1 MSDGHLSKINVARI
15 KMKRYNYFLRGFG
28 MTNRKQSNLGLVLA
42 GLLLSILMASMDNTI
57 VATAMGTIVG
67 ELGGFDKFVW
77 VTSAYMVAEMAGM
90 PIFGKLSDMFGRKRF
105 FIFGLIV
112 FLLGSILCGTAETI
126 TQLSI
131 YRAIQG
137 IGGGALIPIA
147 FTIMFDTVPV
157 EQRGKLGGLFGAVF
171 GLSSIFGPLLGAYIT
186 DYISWEWIFYVNI
199 PLGLLAF
206 VFIAFF
212 YRESK
217 VHTKQK
223 IDWWGA
229 VTLVGAVVSIMFA
242 LELGGNEYAW
252 DSSVI
257 LGLFSSFAVLFLAF
271 ILIERKV
278 SEPIISFP
286 MFKNRLFTTGN
297 ILGLFSGMAFITA
310 SVYIPIYIQGVLG
323 GTATNSGLV
332 LLPMMLGS
340 VVSATGGGILM
351 NKMSYR
357 NILIIFTIIL
367 LTGMVLLTTLSPETS
382 RVWVTIYMIIT
393 GLGIGATFSVLPN
406 AAIHHFDPS
415 QRGSVNSTVS
425 FIRSLGMTLGITIFG
440 IIQRNDFT
448 TNLKE
453 LFSGMGQGGGMGA
466 NPESTDPRVL
476 LAPEMRALIPAPIL
490 EKITD
495 MLSSSIT
502 YTFTW
507 ALIPTALA
515 FIAALVMSKEK
526 LSESIEYRQNRNTD
540 K

>member
-1 MSDGHLSKINVARI
+1 MKVKKSK
-15 KMKRYNYFLRGFG
+15 LGFV
-28 MTNRKQSNLGLVLA
+28 MA

-90 PIFGKLSDMFGRKRF
+90 PIFGKLSDMFGRKKF
-105 FIFGLIV
+105 FIFGLLV
-112 FLLGSILCGTAETI
+112 FLIGSMLCGQADKI
-126 TQLSI
+126 TELSI
-131 YRAIQG
+131 FRAIQG
-137 IGGGALIPIA
+137 IGAGALIPIA

-186 DYISWEWIFYVNI
+186 DYISWEWVFYVNI
-199 PLGLLAF
+199 PLGILAI
-206 VFIAFF
+206 VFIAVF
-212 YRESK
+212 YKESP

-229 VTLVGAVVSIMFA
+229 ITLVGAVVSVMFA

-252 DSSVI
+252 DS
-257 LGLFSSFAVLFLAF
+257 AF
-271 ILIERKV
+271 ILALFAAFVVLFVLFIIIERKV
-278 SEPIISFP
+278 EDPIISFS
-286 MFKNRLFTTGN
+286 MFKVNLFTTGN
-297 ILGLFSGMAFITA
+297 IIGLYSGMAFITA

-340 VVSATGGGILM
+340 VVSATTGGALM
-351 NKMSYR
+351 NKWSYR
-357 NILIIFTIIL
+357 KILIFCTCIL
-367 LTGMVLLTTLSPETS
+367 ALGVTLLTTLEADTS
-382 RVWVTIYMIIT
+382 RIVVTIYMIIT

-425 FIRSLGMTLGITIFG
+425 FIRSLGMTIGITVFG
-440 IIQRNDFT
+440 IIQRNEFT
-448 TNLKE
+448 ASLTDI
-453 LFSGMGQGGGMGA
+453 FSGMGGERMDTPMS
-466 NPESTDPRVL
+466 NDPRAIL
-476 LAPEMRALIPAPIL
+476 QPEARAQIPEPIL

-495 MLSSSIT
+495 VLSSSIT
-502 YTFTW
+502 YTFMW
-507 ALIPTALA
+507 AIIPSA
-515 FIAALVMSKEK
+515 IAIIGAILMSNEK
-526 LSESIEYRQNRNTD
+526 LSESVEYQQG
-540 K
+540 KQS